1 MTTPLAVVRNSP
13 HRRFV
18 ADAARLSMGLLAA
31 MLIAAS
37 PAAAGEALGP
47 VPITRPSAREPVI
60 GLFTG
65 KFVNGMPV
73 YRLPSITV
81 LASRKAEF
89 AGIEREER
97 LTRARQARARTA
109 ARPPV

>member
-1 MTTPLAVVRNSP
+1 MTTALAVVHNSP
-13 HRRFV
+13 QRRFV
-18 ADAARLSMGLLAA
+18 ANATRLPMGLLNA
-31 MLIAAS
+31 MLIAAM
-37 PAAAGEALGP
+37 PAAAGNVLEPA
-47 VPITRPSAREPVI
+47 PITRPSAQEPVI
-60 GLFTG
+60 GFFTG
-65 KFVNGMPV
+65 KFVNGTPV

-81 LASRKAEF
+81 LASRKAEL